1 MKILIISLN
10 NPNIYTGL
18 YFLAKSFSDQ
28 GADVYFMSNQDPKG
42 VDPERSI
49 KWVPIPKLSRL
60 TSMIPAIRGNY
71 HSIFGIIRKIKP
83 DWVVAQHEYIV
94 PALAYKILS
103 RRKVKVAGY
112 FTDYHRGR
120 WYTEVLKR
128 MAPHMDIYLEV
139 CDIWE
144 SWRRKDW
151 PRLSAPHFIL
161 RHAPLLRADATY
173 IPHQGPVRIIFT
185 GSRYML
191 GLNLDRL
198 SRFLTRLCER
208 GVTVDWF
215 LMGSD
220 EVRATAR
227 ALSAHPGFRVREPIE
242 KFQLMQ
248 ILAEYDVGLHWAP
261 MAEKD
266 HDPTYFPSAASNKI
280 GEYISAG
287 LVVAHAGNPGLSF
300 LPAEV
305 CAVFDPTDP
314 EEGAEHLAAALAD
327 RAVVEGKRKAAIA
340 FHGAVLNFD
349 AQAASFVGYAL
360 GPASFLHGTGPDRTD
375 ARSMLNERVAE

>member
-1 MKILIISLN
+1 MKIVIISLN
-10 NPNIYTGL
+10 NPNVYPGL
-18 YFLAKSFSDQ
+18 YFLAKSFQDK
-28 GADVYFMSNQDPKG
+28 GADVYFVSNHEPKG

-49 KWVPIPKLSRL
+49 RWVPIPALNRVMSR
-60 TSMIPAIRGNY
+60 IPAVRGNY
-71 HSIFGIIRKIKP
+71 HGIFGVIRKLKP

-94 PALAYKILS
+94 PALVYKVMS
-103 RRKVKVAGY
+103 RSKVTVAGY

-128 MAPHMDIYLEV
+128 MAPLMDIYLDV

-144 SWRRKDW
+144 GWRRNDW
-151 PRLSAPHFIL
+151 PRLSARHFIL
-161 RHAPLLRADATY
+161 RHAPFLRAEAVH
-173 IPHQGPVRIIFT
+173 ISHQGPVRIIFT

-191 GLNLDRL
+191 GLDLDRL

-208 GVTVDWF
+208 GITVDWF
-215 LMGSD
+215 LMGSE
-220 EVRATAR
+220 EVRAKAQ

-242 KFQLMQ
+242 KVQLMQ
-248 ILAEYDVGLHWAP
+248 TLAEYDVGLHWAP

-300 LPAEV
+300 LPPSV
-305 CAVFDPTDP
+305 CVVFDPTNP
-314 EEGAEHLAAALAD
+314 EAGAEQLAAALAD
-327 RAVVEGKRKAAIA
+327 RSTVERKREAAIA
-340 FHGAVLNFD
+340 FHRSELNFD
-349 AQAASFVGYAL
+349 AQAEPFVSYAL
-360 GPASFLHGTGPDRTD
+360 ETSAPSASAHE
-375 ARSMLNERVAE
+375 RSGMMSTLN